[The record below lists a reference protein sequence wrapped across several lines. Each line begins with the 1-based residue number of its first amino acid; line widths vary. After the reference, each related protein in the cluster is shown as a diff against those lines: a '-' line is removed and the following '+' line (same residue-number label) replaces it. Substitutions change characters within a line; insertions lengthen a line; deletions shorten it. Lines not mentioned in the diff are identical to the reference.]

1 MRFVEGGY
9 LLYLQR
15 HTYVCTQTQK
25 KREKKGKRKKKGAI
39 IRRGHPW
46 SVQQGHQ
53 RKEKSA
59 SEEDT
64 YEPSRLV
71 IHDGVMLPPTIPLP
85 GHHLL
90 LHPSQRLLLRWTAN
104 FRHARTG
111 FTIPDRRGSQAP
123 SPWAPQH
130 QRPPHRLSR
139 LRHPLGRRKSSRR
152 WCRRR
157 RPESKRK
164 KIAVSR
170 LVSQQGGMGTMSVPG
185 CYHRHPHQAWQACR
199 REDLRAG
206 ACEGRRSGHRQC
218 RRRQACRSNRP
229 KDR

>member
-25 KREKKGKRKKKGAI
+25 KGKRKKKGTI
-39 IRRGHPW
+39 IRQEPPLVCPARSPKR
-46 SVQQGHQ
+46 
-53 RKEKSA
+53 RKKAPVKKIPTNRHACSYTTGDA
-59 SEEDT
+59 ANDT
-64 YEPSRLV
+64 ATRRPAAPS
-71 IHDGVMLPPTIPLP
+71 IQI
-85 GHHLL
+85 
-90 LHPSQRLLLRWTAN
+90 RWTVN

-157 RPESKRK
+157 RPESRRK

-170 LVSQQGGMGTMSVPG
+170 LVSQQGRMGTMSVPG

>member
-1 MRFVEGGY
+1 MRHCRKSGTCYLSEKMRFVEGGY

-15 HTYVCTQTQK
+15 HTICVCVTQTQK
-25 KREKKGKRKKKGAI
+25 EKGKTKEKGNHYETRAT
-39 IRRGHPW
+39 PC

-157 RPESKRK
+157 RPESKK
-164 KIAVSR
+164 EKTAVSR
-170 LVSQQGGMGTMSVPG
+170 LGSE
-185 CYHRHPHQAWQACR
+185 HA
-199 REDLRAG
+199 ELLL
-206 ACEGRRSGHRQC
+206 
-218 RRRQACRSNRP
+218 
-229 KDR
+229 